1 MPDFAILD
9 RIDRKILDILQ
20 REGRIA
26 ITDLAQRVGLS
37 TSPCSERV
45 KRLERTGVISG
56 YHARV
61 APEALGKMLLVF
73 VEIKLSSKS
82 ADVFDKVRNELLHM
96 PEVLECHLVSG
107 GFDYLVKARLRG
119 MGEYRHLLGDIL
131 KKLPVPAES
140 HSYVVM
146 EEVKETLVLPV
157 DR

>member
-1 MPDFAILD
+1 MSTTLD

-20 REGRIA
+20 SDGRIA
-26 ITDLAQRVGLS
+26 LTELAQRVGLS

-45 KRLERTGVISG
+45 KRLEKNGVITG
-56 YHARV
+56 YHARI
-61 APEALGKMLLVF
+61 APEAVGKTLLVF

-82 ADVFDKVRNELLHM
+82 AEVFEKVRKELLHM

-107 GFDYLVKARLRG
+107 SFDYLVKTRLRG
-119 MGEYRHLLGDIL
+119 MGEYRHLLGSIL

-140 HSYVVM
+140 HTYVVM
-146 EEVKETLVLPV
+146 EEVKETLALPI